1 MLPGWPVARDRITI
15 QIPAGITLREDTEFL
30 WICCE
35 AKAYPLP
42 ANVGASVL
50 SLIVE
55 EIAEEMQAATEL
67 APNGLTG
74 LEQ

>member
-1 MLPGWPVARDRITI
+1 MTLPGWPVPADRVTI
-15 QIPAGITLREDTEFL
+15 PLPAGITLREDTEFL

-55 EIAEEMQAATEL
+55 EIANERDTSPLDASRS
-67 APNGLTG
+67 AP
-74 LEQ
+74 